1 MRLPNPS
8 YLFLCLL
15 LLVPALGRAAESPDP
30 RAQGLSP
37 NERLEALVERVR
49 TAQADLDTLEA
60 RFVQTRESELLVGSQ
75 EARGTLSYQAPD
87 RVRWEFQTPDPISIL
102 VTDEQMTTW
111 YRDLGRA
118 ERLAVGK
125 ASARVF
131 EYLGATGSVDRLL
144 EYFRVELTLPRGD
157 DAYRL
162 DLKPKYRRIEKRLAG
177 MSLWIDATSF
187 LPVRLRYEEPGG
199 DVTDYRFED
208 LAINQPIPDGRFVLD
223 LPDDVELVSSGR

>member
-1 MRLPNPS
+1 MRLTSPS
-8 YLFLCLL
+8 TLLLCLL
-15 LLVPALGRAAESPDP
+15 LFVPALGRAAEGPDP
-30 RAQGLSP
+30 RAEGLSP
-37 NERLEALVERVR
+37 NQRLEALVERVR
-49 TAQADLDTLEA
+49 AAQGDLETLEA
-60 RFVQTRESELLVGSQ
+60 RFVQTRESEMLVGSQ
-75 EARGTLSYQAPD
+75 EARGTLSYHAPD

-102 VTDEQMTTW
+102 VTDEEMTTW

-157 DAYRL
+157 EAYRL

-177 MSLWIDATSF
+177 MSLWIDPVRF
-187 LPVRLRYEEPGG
+187 LPIRLRYQEPGG

-208 LAINQPIPDGRFVLD
+208 LTINGPIPDGRFVLD
-223 LPDDVELVSSGR
+223 LPDDVQLVSSGR